1 MNTGIPQ
8 VRLVGSRCDEHEVAA
23 HLFDVLRHFD
33 HIDVDIILSEGFA
46 EDSFGQAVMN
56 RLIKAAGH
64 HIENVE

>member
-1 MNTGIPQ
+1 M
-8 VRLVGSRCDEHEVAA
+8 AA